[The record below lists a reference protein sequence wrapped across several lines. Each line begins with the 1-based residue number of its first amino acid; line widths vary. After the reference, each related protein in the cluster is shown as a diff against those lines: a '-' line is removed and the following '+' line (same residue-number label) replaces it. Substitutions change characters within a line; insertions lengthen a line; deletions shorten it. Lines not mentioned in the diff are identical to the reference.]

1 LTSPSR
7 LNGEELLMK
16 ILMVDSL
23 VGNDYALIL
32 CSNLK
37 KVGVEV
43 TLVTT
48 EGRQMGS
55 HLDFA
60 VKNWAPSK
68 KRDVRKSQKVWRY
81 LRYLTRIFCYTL
93 SSRTVPIHFQFFRI
107 ERLESL
113 FLLLLRA
120 VGARTVYTA
129 HNVFPHE
136 NRKIDYLL
144 RNIIFRS
151 SNLIIVHSDYIKKR
165 LMKKFG
171 VRQEKIWKIP
181 HGDFDAYLPETPIS
195 KKEARERLDLSQKEK
210 VLLFFGFIREYKGL
224 DLLLESFE
232 LLSKRDKHLT
242 LLIAGKCQTNELLSR
257 YRKRISQIPSRE
269 RIRFEPEYVPTEKV
283 PWYFA
288 ASDLVALP
296 YKAIDHSGIIHMAY
310 SFGRPVIAT
319 DVGDFAETIE
329 QGQTGYI
336 VKKNDGTDLAAGIRE
351 AFSDP
356 SRLDE
361 MGRKARKLSETKYSW
376 DTIAEMTARAY
387 ASLA

>member
-1 LTSPSR
+1 MD
-7 LNGEELLMK
+7 GEERLMK
-16 ILMVDSL
+16 ILMIDSL

-37 KVGVEV
+37 KVGVKV

-48 EGRQMGS
+48 EGRQMGP
-55 HLDFA
+55 HLDFP
-60 VKNWAPSK
+60 VKHWAPSK
-68 KRDVRKSQKVWRY
+68 DPGTNKSRKVSGY

-93 SSRTVPIHFQFFRI
+93 NSRTVPIHFQFFRI
-107 ERLESL
+107 ERVESL

-144 RNIIFRS
+144 RDITFRS
-151 SNLIIVHSDYIKKR
+151 SNLIVVHSDYIKKR
-165 LMKKFG
+165 LMKRFG
-171 VRQEKIWKIP
+171 VQQKKIWKIP

-195 KKEARERLDLSQKEK
+195 KHEARERLGLSQKEK

-242 LLIAGKCQTNELLSR
+242 LLIAGKCQTGELLSR
-257 YRKRISQIPSRE
+257 YRQRISQIPSGE
-269 RIRFEPEYVPTEKV
+269 RIRFEPEFVPTKKI
-283 PWYFA
+283 PWYFV

-296 YKAIDHSGIIHMAY
+296 YKAIDHSGIIHLAY

-319 DVGDFAETIE
+319 DVGDFSEIIE
-329 QGQTGYI
+329 QGRTGYI
-336 VKKNDGTDLAAGIRE
+336 VKKNDGEHFAAGIRE

-356 SRLDE
+356 SRLEE

-376 DTIAEMTARAY
+376 DTIAETTVRAY

>member
-1 LTSPSR
+1 
-7 LNGEELLMK
+7 MK
-16 ILMVDSL
+16 ILMIDSL

-32 CSNLK
+32 CSNLQK
-37 KVGVEV
+37 AGVRV
-43 TLVTT
+43 TMVTT
-48 EGRQMGS
+48 KGRQIPPHS
-55 HLDFA
+55 DFP
-60 VKNWAPSK
+60 VEHWAPSK
-68 KRDVRKSQKVWRY
+68 DPKIKKTLKVLGY
-81 LRYLTRIFCYTL
+81 LGYLARIFAFAL
-93 SSRTVPIHFQFFRI
+93 NSRTVPIHFQFFRI
-107 ERLESL
+107 ERIESL
-113 FLLLLRA
+113 FLLCLKVL
-120 VGARTVYTA
+120 GTPTVYTA
-129 HNVFPHE
+129 HNILPHE
-136 NRKIDYLL
+136 NNRIDYLL
-144 RNIIFRS
+144 RNITFRS
-151 SNLIIVHSDYIKKR
+151 SSLIIVHSDYIKKR
-165 LMKKFG
+165 LVKRFG
-171 VRQEKIWKIP
+171 VRKEKIWKIP

-195 KKEARERLDLSQKEK
+195 KEEARERLDLSQKDK

-232 LLSKRDKHLT
+232 IVSKRDQHLT

-269 RIRFEPEYVPTEKV
+269 RIRFEPEYVPTKKV

-336 VKKNDGTDLAAGIRE
+336 VKKNNGTDFAVGISE

-356 SRLDE
+356 SRLEE

-376 DTIAEMTARAY
+376 GTIAEMTARAY
-387 ASLA
+387 ASFA